1 MFVNIKIIV
10 NNQTVFY
17 PKGFYYK
24 GNHPKIKV
32 VIVGCEKE
40 NHYHKKMFNLKDCEI
55 QLSKQNEF
63 GDIYTI

>member
-10 NNQTVFY
+10 HNQTEFY

-24 GNHPKIKV
+24 GNYPNIKL

-40 NHYHKKMFNLKDCEI
+40 NHYNKKTFDLKDCEI

-63 GDIYTI
+63 GDTYTI